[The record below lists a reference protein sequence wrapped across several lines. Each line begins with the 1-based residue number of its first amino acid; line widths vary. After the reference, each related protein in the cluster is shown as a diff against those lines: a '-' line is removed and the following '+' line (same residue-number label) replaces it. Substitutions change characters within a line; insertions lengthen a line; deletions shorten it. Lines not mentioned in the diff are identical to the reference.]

1 MLNNSAALTRGGR
14 EGGRRGGGGGGGR
27 RGENVDT
34 NRWTDGWVI
43 GRMVKPKRNNRE
55 RVPSM
60 HLMDADVQ
68 MVQQSAQHQAE
79 HLLKDGN
86 MMWSFCSELVL
97 LVQEF

>member
-1 MLNNSAALTRGGR
+1 
-14 EGGRRGGGGGGGR
+14 
-27 RGENVDT
+27 
-34 NRWTDGWVI
+34 
-43 GRMVKPKRNNRE
+43 
-55 RVPSM
+55 M
-60 HLMDADVQ
+60 HLIDADVQ